1 MIDAELFSIL
11 REQTKNDAWVRNLTI
26 MNMSHDYP
34 SIAIK
39 LYTEFLETDMG
50 QLHEFQGLLKLEREA
65 IHMLVDFFGDP
76 SATGDVTSGGT
87 EGNILAMR
95 AAKKL
100 HPKTKP
106 NMIAPVTAHPSFD
119 KGAELMGIEL
129 RRVPVNHESWIVD
142 PKAMEE
148 KIDENTVGL
157 IASCGTA
164 GEGVIDPIPEVAKIA
179 KRHDVCL
186 HVDAA
191 WGGFICPFWKELG
204 MSGIPDFDF
213 GLDGVTTISAD
224 PHKMLA
230 VPMSCGGIFFKTQ
243 EIREKVVFNLNMG
256 GVKYTNPGII
266 GSRSGAPSVALWG
279 VIKSLGY
286 KGFLETARITLR
298 VTQELIDGVK
308 SIPGLGILVDPKI
321 NLVAITTKL
330 PVNKVYSAMWNRG
343 WKMYALTE
351 DPSCFRLIPMPQ
363 VAPSVGRF
371 LDDLRN
377 VVKEMS

>member
-1 MIDAELFSIL
+1 
-11 REQTKNDAWVRNLTI
+11 
-26 MNMSHDYP
+26 
-34 SIAIK
+34 
-39 LYTEFLETDMG
+39 MG

-106 NMIAPVTAHPSFD
+106 NMVAPVTAHPSFD
-119 KGAELMGIEL
+119 KGAELMGMNYVEF
-129 RRVPVNHESWIVD
+129 PVNHESWIVN

-230 VPMSCGGIFFKTQ
+230 VPMSCGRNIFQ
-243 EIREKVVFNLNMG
+243 DAGN
-256 GVKYTNPGII
+256 
-266 GSRSGAPSVALWG
+266 SRKSGFQSKHGWGKSTRTRVLSEVEAELPALHYG
-279 VIKSLGY
+279 ES
-286 KGFLETARITLR
+286 
-298 VTQELIDGVK
+298 
-308 SIPGLGILVDPKI
+308 S
-321 NLVAITTKL
+321 
-330 PVNKVYSAMWNRG
+330 NR
-343 WKMYALTE
+343 
-351 DPSCFRLIPMPQ
+351 
-363 VAPSVGRF
+363 
-371 LDDLRN
+371 
-377 VVKEMS
+377 